1 MLDYLLHPWPCE
13 FVLFRGTLLWDYKSP
28 RCRLHPPPP
37 PHNTHEDISRTLDI
51 FVCPARRKKRRTRRQ
66 SAFRLLFL
74 NDFESSRNTIRS
86 VPHWVDAAAAAAP
99 TGTLLLLVTLAEFIC
114 SHQKPVSG
122 SKKCL
127 ALQFVMSVRTT
138 EIAFSDSHSCTGS
151 LSPNRHP
158 PPLAHPWA
166 KP

>member
-1 MLDYLLHPWPCE
+1 MSCSE
-13 FVLFRGTLLWDYKSP
+13 EE
-28 RCRLHPPPP
+28 
-37 PHNTHEDISRTLDI
+37 EDDAQT
-51 FVCPARRKKRRTRRQ
+51 FQ
-66 SAFRLLFL
+66 LLFL

-86 VPHWVDAAAAAAP
+86 VPHWVDAAAADAAAP